1 MSKKPSPGLIL
12 FATLVIQA
20 LGAMGLISLPVV
32 APVVAQTIGIS
43 PAYLGA
49 YIALVYVAA
58 MISSIMGGPYVIRL
72 GALRVSQICLGF
84 TTTGTLLCAIPSV
97 WTIGLG
103 ALFIGMGYG
112 PVTPASSHLL
122 IKTTPPNRLAL
133 VFSIKQTGVPL
144 GGMMA
149 GMILPGLEVV
159 IGWQMAFVAVAVIC
173 VTTIILVNPLRA
185 QLDNDR
191 LPDSRMSLRSTLLDP
206 VRLVMSVKNL
216 RVLAAISFLFSV
228 CQLSVTTYLV
238 TFLYEDLGMTLIAA
252 GVALTVAQAAGVGG
266 RILWG
271 WLADKWFGA
280 GAMLIVVGV
289 LLGSAAVG
297 LALLTDNSMQWL
309 FYLILIV
316 IGSTAIG
323 WNGVYLA
330 EVARQAPPGKA
341 GMATGGSLGFTFMGV
356 LFGPPLFGVAATAFG
371 SYGLSYTLLVIPM
384 ALTMLLLWSRRRRQ
398 AWLGEQ

>member
-1 MSKKPSPGLIL
+1 MALI
-12 FATLVIQA
+12 T
-20 LGAMGLISLPVV
+20 LPVV
-32 APVVAQTIGIS
+32 APVVAQSTGTS
-43 PAYLGA
+43 AAYVGA
-49 YIALVYVAA
+49 YVALVYVAA
-58 MISSIMGGPYVIRL
+58 MTSSIMGGPYVTRL

-84 TTTGTLLCAIPSV
+84 TTVGLLLCAIPNM
-97 WTIGLG
+97 WAIALG
-103 ALFIGMGYG
+103 ALFIGLGYG

-122 IKTTPPNRLAL
+122 IKTTPPQRLAL
-133 VFSIKQTGVPL
+133 VFSIKQTGVPV

-149 GMILPGLEVV
+149 GMIVPSLEVV
-159 IGWQMAFVAVAVIC
+159 IGWQMAFVVVAVMC
-173 VTTIILVNPLRA
+173 VATLLLVSPLRR
-185 QLDNDR
+185 QLDDDR
-191 LPDSRMSLRSTLLDP
+191 SPESRMSLRRSLIDP
-206 VRLVMSVKNL
+206 VRLVVSVKNL
-216 RVLAAISFLFSV
+216 RILAFVSFLFSV

-238 TFLYEDLGMTLIAA
+238 TFLYEDLGWTLIAA

-289 LLGSAAVG
+289 LLGSAAIG
-297 LALLTDNSMQWL
+297 LALLTENSVHWL
-309 FYLILIV
+309 LYLILIV

-356 LFGPPLFGVAATAFG
+356 LFGPPLFGVAATVFG
-371 SYGLSYTLLVIPM
+371 SYGVSYALLFIPM
-384 ALTMLLLWSRRRRQ
+384 IGTVLLLWSRRYRQ
-398 AWLGEQ
+398 AWLGVK